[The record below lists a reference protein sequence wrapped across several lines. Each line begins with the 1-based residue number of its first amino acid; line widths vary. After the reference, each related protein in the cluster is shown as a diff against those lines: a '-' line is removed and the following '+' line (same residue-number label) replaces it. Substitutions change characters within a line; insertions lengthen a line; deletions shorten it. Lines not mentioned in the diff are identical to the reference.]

1 MYAATGIISATAFY
15 GSGENLSDII
25 KAKLSGISVFEDGT
39 PVGIPYQFSE
49 LNFVGNYITS
59 SGIGSTAII
68 TLGIPPYADVAGIA
82 TYASNAGIATFATT
96 AGIAT
101 YASNAGIATYATNAG
116 IATYAS
122 NAGIATYATNA
133 GIATYATNAG
143 IATYATNAGIAT
155 YATNAGIATYAS
167 NAGISTSVIGGIGSI
182 AQLQVTGIST
192 FTNGPVLIGSATS
205 TGTAGQILQVAG
217 ISSGAYIGGN
227 LGIGTTNP
235 VSNLQ
240 VEGNVLIN
248 GNLNVSIGTTNPII
262 SALVGQASGYNVL
275 GIAVTQTR
283 NGIGIGTTNPFIPF
297 YSDSDSIISNTVTL
311 YNTEW
316 IVANSYNNSV
326 TRLGADSGRSLE
338 IGMGNTNFPKY
349 IDFGGGNFPQ
359 FVYPDYQARIIRN
372 SNDNGSFEIVNRGT
386 GGIKISS
393 GQTSGEAS
401 HFEVF
406 SGNQRSFRVNSN
418 AEFLINTTSSTGTAS
433 QRLQVN
439 SGAYVSGS
447 VGIGTTNPSSPLT
460 VIGDARVSGVVTAT
474 TFVGALTGTATTAT
488 KLETARTFQITGD
501 VVASAISFDGTG
513 NVSLAAT
520 IQPNSVALGSDTTG
534 DYVQSITGTS
544 NQITVTGGTGESST
558 PVLSLPNNLVIPQD
572 ATVTRDLQVNRNLNV
587 TGNITIGGTTAF
599 INVPT
604 LTVFDPDI
612 VLGFRTDAFGNDISN
627 DNTAN
632 HGGVALA
639 STEGTPLVNLFIAGI
654 ETNPATYKKIMWF
667 KSGTFAGLGT
677 DAWLIN
683 YAVGIGSTQ
692 FPNGTRLAA
701 GSVQFTENDLAVVR
715 NINASGV
722 GTIPTLSGT
731 TATYTTGN
739 FTTGNI
745 VTGIVT
751 TLTSTNATLTNIN
764 SSGISTLGITTFT
777 GTVSFGT
784 SAYFG
789 DDDRLYFGD
798 SNDLE
803 IYHSG
808 TTSFILDNGFGNLA
822 LGSNGDRVSI
832 VKGTGGET
840 LARFNIDDSVEL
852 WFNNVKT
859 FETTGYGATVFG
871 ILQSQGLQI
880 NSGVST
886 LGITTATNLTTQN
899 IDNSGITTTNS
910 LNIGATQV
918 ISSARQLQNIASL
931 DATTTATIES
941 AIANAPNTFT
951 DLNVTGI
958 STLGVTSATNL
969 TAQQLN
975 VSGVSTLGNVSIGA
989 GNTTLIVSGTVRVS
1003 GASTFDGNVTL
1014 STGTLTALGGMTVA
1028 GGVNFSNVTSNI
1040 TAASQTTGTLTLG
1053 GPVQTG
1059 TIVVG
1064 QSTASQTTNIQ
1075 AGASGVGTTKTI
1087 NFGTGGASGSF
1098 TQINIGPT
1106 AGVGT
1111 VLVNTGTRLG
1121 IGSAI
1126 PTSALTVIGNARVS
1140 GVVTAT
1146 TFIGAL
1152 TGTATYATNA
1162 GIATYASNA
1171 GIATFATTAGIAT
1184 YATNAGIATYATNA
1198 GIATYADTAGFST
1211 FSGYASN
1218 AGIATYAD
1226 TAGFSTFSGYATTAG
1241 IATYATTAGIAT
1253 FASNAGIAT
1262 YASNAG
1268 IATYASNAGIATYAS
1283 NAGIA
1288 TYASNAGI
1296 ATYASNAGIATYASN
1311 AGIATYASN
1320 AGIAT
1325 YASNAGIATTANN
1338 VSSSININT
1347 SGIITAT
1354 SFSGSGTNLT
1364 GIVTSIVAG
1373 TNITVSGSTG
1383 QVTINSTGGGGG
1395 GSIAILDNTSTNDTF
1410 YVGIASTT
1418 TGDLATLNVSST
1430 KLTFN
1435 PSTGNLVAGGT
1446 VTANSDEKLKE
1457 NIKTIENA
1465 LEKVLSLRGVEYDRI
1480 DTGDHQIGVIAQEVE
1495 RIIPDVVYG
1504 DETKSVAYGNIV
1516 GLLIEAI
1523 KDQNK
1528 RIEELERRLEG
1539 N

>member
-1 MYAATGIISATAFY
+1 
-15 GSGENLSDII
+15 
-25 KAKLSGISVFEDGT
+25 
-39 PVGIPYQFSE
+39 
-49 LNFVGNYITS
+49 
-59 SGIGSTAII
+59 
-68 TLGIPPYADVAGIA
+68 
-82 TYASNAGIATFATT
+82 
-96 AGIAT
+96 
-101 YASNAGIATYATNAG
+101 
-116 IATYAS
+116 
-122 NAGIATYATNA
+122 
-133 GIATYATNAG
+133 
-143 IATYATNAGIAT
+143 
-155 YATNAGIATYAS
+155 
-167 NAGISTSVIGGIGSI
+167 
-182 AQLQVTGIST
+182 
-192 FTNGPVLIGSATS
+192 
-205 TGTAGQILQVAG
+205 
-217 ISSGAYIGGN
+217 
-227 LGIGTTNP
+227 
-235 VSNLQ
+235 
-240 VEGNVLIN
+240 
-248 GNLNVSIGTTNPII
+248 
-262 SALVGQASGYNVL
+262 
-275 GIAVTQTR
+275 
-283 NGIGIGTTNPFIPF
+283 
-297 YSDSDSIISNTVTL
+297 
-311 YNTEW
+311 
-316 IVANSYNNSV
+316 
-326 TRLGADSGRSLE
+326 
-338 IGMGNTNFPKY
+338 
-349 IDFGGGNFPQ
+349 
-359 FVYPDYQARIIRN
+359 
-372 SNDNGSFEIVNRGT
+372 
-386 GGIKISS
+386 
-393 GQTSGEAS
+393 
-401 HFEVF
+401 
-406 SGNQRSFRVNSN
+406 
-418 AEFLINTTSSTGTAS
+418 
-433 QRLQVN
+433 
-439 SGAYVSGS
+439 
-447 VGIGTTNPSSPLT
+447 
-460 VIGDARVSGVVTAT
+460 
-474 TFVGALTGTATTAT
+474 
-488 KLETARTFQITGD
+488 
-501 VVASAISFDGTG
+501 
-513 NVSLAAT
+513 
-520 IQPNSVALGSDTTG
+520 
-534 DYVQSITGTS
+534 
-544 NQITVTGGTGESST
+544 
-558 PVLSLPNNLVIPQD
+558 
-572 ATVTRDLQVNRNLNV
+572 
-587 TGNITIGGTTAF
+587 
-599 INVPT
+599 
-604 LTVFDPDI
+604 
-612 VLGFRTDAFGNDISN
+612 
-627 DNTAN
+627 
-632 HGGVALA
+632 
-639 STEGTPLVNLFIAGI
+639 
-654 ETNPATYKKIMWF
+654 MWF

>member
-1 MYAATGIISATAFY
+1 MA
-15 GSGENLSDII
+15 I
-25 KAKLSGISVFEDGT
+25 KI
-39 PVGIPYQFSE
+39 
-49 LNFVGNYITS
+49 
-59 SGIGSTAII
+59 IGSTII
-68 TLGIPPYADVAGIA
+68 DDSRNIV
-82 TYASNAGIATFATT
+82 NAGIATVTSVSIGNTQVVSSARQLQNIASLDATT
-96 AGIAT
+96 TAT
-101 YASNAGIATYATNAG
+101 IETAIQQAPNDFTSLNI
-116 IATYAS
+116 S
-122 NAGIATYATNA
+122 
-133 GIATYATNAG
+133 
-143 IATYATNAGIAT
+143 
-155 YATNAGIATYAS
+155 
-167 NAGISTSVIGGIGSI
+167 GISTLQSTTLIGGG
-182 AQLQVTGIST
+182 
-192 FTNGPVLIGSATS
+192 TS
-205 TGTAGQILQVAG
+205 TGTAGQVLQVTG
-217 ISSGAYIGGN
+217 INSSVYIGGN

-235 VSNLQ
+235 TSKLQ
-240 VEGNVLIN
+240 VVGDITAANILPPTDNTGVVGNTAFTWSN
-248 GNLNVSIGTTNPII
+248 GQFTDLTI
-262 SALVGQASGYNVL
+262 SDTLTV
-275 GIAVTQTR
+275 R
-283 NGIGIGTTNPFIPF
+283 NAIDLA
-297 YSDSDSIISNTVTL
+297 DSDILRFGTSDDVQVFYDGTV
-311 YNTEW
+311 N
-316 IVANSYNNSV
+316 
-326 TRLGADSGRSLE
+326 DLE
-338 IGMGNTNFPKY
+338 IELEAAANQIAIT
-349 IDFGGGNFPQ
+349 
-359 FVYPDYQARIIRN
+359 
-372 SNDNGSFEIVNRGT
+372 DNGTYKVV
-386 GGIKISS
+386 IKKD
-393 GQTSGEAS
+393 
-401 HFEVF
+401 
-406 SGNQRSFRVNSN
+406 
-418 AEFLINTTSSTGTAS
+418 
-433 QRLQVN
+433 
-439 SGAYVSGS
+439 GS
-447 VGIGTTNPSSPLT
+447 VGIGSTIPTSKLD
-460 VIGDARVSGVVTAT
+460 VVGDGRFSGVVTAT
-474 TFVGALTGTATTAT
+474 TFIGALTGTATTAT
-488 KLETARTFQITGD
+488 KLATERTFEITGD

-520 IQPNSVALGSDTTG
+520 IQPNSVALGTDTTG

-544 NQITVTGGTGESST
+544 NQITVTSGTGEGST
-558 PVLSLPNNLVIPQD
+558 PTLSLPNNLVLPQD

-612 VLGFRTDAFGNDISN
+612 VLGFRTDAFGNDVSN

-632 HGGVALA
+632 HGGVAVA

-777 GTVSFGT
+777 ETVSFGT

-789 DDDRLYFGD
+789 DNDTLYFGD
-798 SNDLE
+798 GNDLR
-803 IYHSG
+803 IYHNGSN
-808 TTSFILDNGFGNLA
+808 SFIQDL
-822 LGSNGDRVSI
+822 
-832 VKGTGGET
+832 GTGGLY
-840 LARFNIDDSVEL
+840 LAGSNVISLQSASGESKLVARTDGAVEL
-852 WFNNVKT
+852 YFDNVKE

-871 ILQSQGLQI
+871 ILQTQGLQI

-910 LNIGATQV
+910 LSIGATQV

-931 DATTTATIES
+931 DATTTATIQS
-941 AIANAPNTFT
+941 AIANATNTFT

-975 VSGVSTLGNVSIGA
+975 VSGL
-989 GNTTLIVSGTVRVS
+989 
-1003 GASTFDGNVTL
+1003 STFSNTL
-1014 STGTLTALGGMTVA
+1014 RV
-1028 GGVNFSNVTSNI
+1028 
-1040 TAASQTTGTLTLG
+1040 
-1053 GPVQTG
+1053 
-1059 TIVVG
+1059 
-1064 QSTASQTTNIQ
+1064 
-1075 AGASGVGTTKTI
+1075 
-1087 NFGTGGASGSF
+1087 
-1098 TQINIGPT
+1098 
-1106 AGVGT
+1106 
-1111 VLVNTGTRLG
+1111 
-1121 IGSAI
+1121 I
-1126 PTSALTVIGNARVS
+1126 PTSTGIAGIFSGTTSGDMVRITQLGTGNALVVEDSTNPDASPFVIKGDGYGWVGIGTTNPREELHLQSVDPIIRFTEDGATSDNGNWNVGVNNETLYFQAINDSGGGGENTFRFTRSSNQIVSFEGRNSGVSWFVINNSTQRVGIGTTNPSSPLTVIGDARVS

-1152 TGTATYATNA
+1152 TGTATTATNVIGGIGSITQLQVTGISTFTNGPVFIGAATSTGTASQRLQVTGGAYVSSNLGIGTTNPTSKLTVSGSASITGILTADQVYTSNNGGGQNVRIGDDFWLGDVNVADTTRFSGAQDSTRAFVIFGSSDAVALGRTGTGPLYYGGNFNVAGVITASSFSGNASSATYATTAGIATYASNA

-1184 YATNAGIATYATNA
+1184 FATTAGIATFATTAGIATFATTAGIATFATTSGIATFATTAGIATFATNAGIATYASNA
-1198 GIATYADTAGFST
+1198 GIAT
-1211 FSGYASN
+1211 YASN

-1226 TAGFSTFSGYATTAG
+1226 NAG
-1241 IATYATTAGIAT
+1241 IATY
-1253 FASNAGIAT
+1253 ASNAGIAT
-1262 YASNAG
+1262 YADNAG

>member
-1 MYAATGIISATAFY
+1 MA
-15 GSGENLSDII
+15 I
-25 KAKLSGISVFEDGT
+25 KI
-39 PVGIPYQFSE
+39 
-49 LNFVGNYITS
+49 
-59 SGIGSTAII
+59 IGSTII
-68 TLGIPPYADVAGIA
+68 DDSRNIV
-82 TYASNAGIATFATT
+82 NAGIATVTSVSIGNTQVVSSARQLQNIASLDATT
-96 AGIAT
+96 TATIEAAIA
-101 YASNAGIATYATNAG
+101 NAPN
-116 IATYAS
+116 
-122 NAGIATYATNA
+122 NFNDL
-133 GIATYATNAG
+133 N
-143 IATYATNAGIAT
+143 
-155 YATNAGIATYAS
+155 
-167 NAGISTSVIGGIGSI
+167 
-182 AQLQVTGIST
+182 VTGIST
-192 FTNGPVLIGSATS
+192 LGITSATNL
-205 TGTAGQILQVAG
+205 TAQQ
-217 ISSGAYIGGN
+217 
-227 LGIGTTNP
+227 
-235 VSNLQ
+235 
-240 VEGNVLIN
+240 
-248 GNLNVSIGTTNPII
+248 LNVSGVTTVGFITASNLYVAGVGTFLSSGLKIRNPANTFEYSILGSAIVADRTLTIPLVGAADTIAVLGLAQTWTATQTFGSLSATGTLTLSGSTTATHVFGSNQTTGTITLGGTGGTGAITLGRSTASQTTNIQAGASGVGTTKTI
-262 SALVGQASGYNVL
+262 
-275 GIAVTQTR
+275 
-283 NGIGIGTTNPFIPF
+283 
-297 YSDSDSIISNTVTL
+297 
-311 YNTEW
+311 
-316 IVANSYNNSV
+316 
-326 TRLGADSGRSLE
+326 
-338 IGMGNTNFPKY
+338 NF
-349 IDFGGGNFPQ
+349 
-359 FVYPDYQARIIRN
+359 
-372 SNDNGSFEIVNRGT
+372 GT
-386 GGIKISS
+386 GGIS
-393 GQTSGEAS
+393 G
-401 HFEVF
+401 
-406 SGNQRSFRVNSN
+406 SFTQINIGPTAGVGTVLVN
-418 AEFLINTTSSTGTAS
+418 TGT
-433 QRLQVN
+433 RL
-439 SGAYVSGS
+439 
-447 VGIGTTNPSSPLT
+447 GIGSTTPRAALD

-474 TFVGALTGTATTAT
+474 TFIGDLTGTATTAT
-488 KLETARTFQITGD
+488 QLVTPRTFQITGD
-501 VVASAISFDGTG
+501 VVASPISFDGTG

-534 DYVQSITGTS
+534 DYVQTVSGTS

-558 PVLSLPNNLVIPQD
+558 PTLSLPNNLVLPQD
-572 ATVTRDLQVNRNLNV
+572 VTVTRDLQVNRNLNV

-612 VLGFRTDAFGNDISN
+612 VLGYRTDGNGNDVSN
-627 DNTAN
+627 DTTSN

-731 TATYTTGN
+731 TATYTIGN

-764 SSGISTLGITTFT
+764 SSGISTLGVTTFT
-777 GTVSFGT
+777 DAVSFGT

-789 DDDRLYFGD
+789 DDDRLYFGNTPSLD
-798 SNDLE
+798 
-803 IYHSG
+803 IYHSSG
-808 TTSFILDNGFGNLA
+808 QSYIRDIGAGNLRLEINGAAVVIATTEGETMGSFIRNG
-822 LGSNGDRVSI
+822 
-832 VKGTGGET
+832 
-840 LARFNIDDSVEL
+840 SVEL
-852 WFNNVKT
+852 YFDNVKE

-871 ILQSQGLQI
+871 ILQSQGLQV
-880 NSGVST
+880 SGVST
-886 LGITTATNLTTQN
+886 LGITTTTNLTTQN
-899 IDNSGITTTNS
+899 INNSGITTTNS
-910 LNIGATQV
+910 LSIGATQV

-941 AIANAPNTFT
+941 AIANATNTFT

-958 STLGVTSATNL
+958 TTLGITSATNL

-975 VSGVSTLGNVSIGA
+975 VSGLSTFSNTLRVIPTSTGIAGIFSGTTSGDMVRITQLGTGNALVVEDSTNPDASPFVINSIGCVGIGTTAPAYSVHIRDNLSTSGGIFVESNSTAFTSPIVRVRGVRSDSNASQCFSGQLVLEKYQTSGATSSGRNLGAIIFGGNFDTSPGITTGITYGASIGA
-989 GNTTLIVSGTVRVS
+989 MADGTFSDINTAPTAIVFNTGSVGLGTLGLANVNYGTEAARITSNRNLLIGATSETGTTNQALQVNS
-1003 GASTFDGNVTL
+1003 GAYVS
-1014 STGTLTALGGMTVA
+1014 
-1028 GGVNFSNVTSNI
+1028 SN
-1040 TAASQTTGTLTLG
+1040 
-1053 GPVQTG
+1053 
-1059 TIVVG
+1059 
-1064 QSTASQTTNIQ
+1064 
-1075 AGASGVGTTKTI
+1075 
-1087 NFGTGGASGSF
+1087 
-1098 TQINIGPT
+1098 
-1106 AGVGT
+1106 
-1111 VLVNTGTRLG
+1111 LG
-1121 IGSAI
+1121 IGTTN
-1126 PTSALTVIGNARVS
+1126 PTSKLTVSGSASITGILTADQVYTSNNGGGQNVRIGDDFWLGDVNVADTTRFSGAQDSTRAFVIFGSSDAVALGRTGTGPLYYGGNFNVAGVITASSFSGNAS
-1140 GVVTAT
+1140 S
-1146 TFIGAL
+1146 
-1152 TGTATYATNA
+1152 ATYATNAGIATYASNAGIATFATTA

-1184 YATNAGIATYATNA
+1184 YATNAGIATYASNA

-1241 IATYATTAGIAT
+1241 IATYA
-1253 FASNAGIAT
+1253 SNAGIAT

-1268 IATYASNAGIATYAS
+1268 IATFAT
-1283 NAGIA
+1283 
-1288 TYASNAGI
+1288 T
-1296 ATYASNAGIATYASN
+1296 
-1311 AGIATYASN
+1311 